1 MAGMAEW
8 KAKISLDLDEL
19 RKQLQNAEDRLDK
32 FGASDHKIKLNIDE
46 TVLDSAIK
54 RLDKMLESLGKG
66 TGDFKQFETLSKEIS
81 DMVSSVKDLSSA
93 FGKLDGSGAQTLLS
107 SIQNID
113 KSISSMNDNLIQMS
127 KNFGDTVSSTK
138 QQTNAIDNAYK
149 TIINNAEQLEKV
161 QDRITSKS
169 NNSAVIT
176 GLQQESN
183 KIQEVKDG
191 YKDLLALQNSIKN
204 VGKSNYSD
212 KKNSDWVYSK
222 YNSRE
227 EAVAG
232 DLADKKN
239 RLNSSINLILNED
252 RNAFAELE
260 AEVNKYKTAL
270 SGVQQ
275 LVDRISSN
283 SSISYLDKNNGS
295 SEWYAGFANAYKE
308 IDDRLGELNRSYQLT
323 NQELEEYITLQ
334 IKAEKIID
342 RVGEASGG
350 VKGSGAKN
358 RTDLKIM
365 TQRSFARDLG
375 LNPDDIY
382 NGLFSNITDA
392 LYGGNG
398 ISLFNEDGAKQSIR
412 DIAAELLKYKSEF
425 SGLTGALGAQ
435 EDANKLREINTVIT
449 YIKNNSKDIANTDFS
464 AQIEQYSAR
473 VDELSK
479 SLSDATDQ
487 KSIDLYTQLLNEDEE
502 ILNDLIAKQERLDS
516 IRNSSAVSNNSDTL
530 VQNQIQTELKETAD
544 QAEITGQALKELSQ
558 TTQRDNMDSVDSA
571 TTSATEAKNEFA
583 KANENV
589 QGSVDGSKSKLELEA
604 DLMDQIAKSARA
616 AAEAKKEFVA
626 ANEKV
631 ANSIDKTEEKVKNP
645 TTPVVKPSPT
655 TTDSPKTKSDT
666 NLQNYKNQLTVIQ
679 KLTDARTTLNNAERR
694 NRNGSRDKEIAD
706 LKTQIAELEP
716 KAKEAEQAIEKMY
729 HPADGSKAT
738 ITAEQYASALEKI
751 KESATG
757 SAKSVNDLAAA
768 QKAAL
773 QSQISGYESDVSR
786 WDKIVHDR
794 ETKPE
799 TGSQSSTYQNNLT
812 AMKAAYKEM
821 HDLQVKMSE
830 AAKQG
835 IGPSKEDVER
845 FGELKTKLEGCEQ
858 SFKDLTAAQKG
869 STSLSRDKL
878 FNKIGDYLHKNSGM
892 AKEFKVQLEALQKE
906 LTLRGADANVS
917 DLTDKFLKL
926 QIAIREA
933 GQEGRTF
940 LDVVKDKAWYG
951 LAGQIATYFSFQD
964 IIRYIGQ
971 GIQVVRELD
980 TARTEM
986 MKVSDESE
994 KSLRNYQK
1002 ATFDVADAVGTTA
1015 KQIQN
1020 STADYM
1026 RLGEALDDAAES
1038 ARVAN
1043 VLLNVSEFD
1052 NIEDATKSLV
1062 SMGQA
1067 YKDLDK
1073 MSIVDKLNEV
1083 GNNYSISTDELAGA
1097 LQRSAA
1103 TLSLMGNTIDEAA
1116 ALVTTANSVIQDA
1129 DSVSAGL
1136 RTISLRLVGTE
1147 EAEEE
1152 LSAMNEE
1159 IDAFVAATNSK
1170 KQQIIKDYT
1179 AVASNNYKGFD
1190 ILDDNGNYKNTYE
1203 ILLGIAKV
1211 YKEIQ
1216 EQDKKLGTN
1225 HAVALVEELAGKNR
1239 SNIASA
1245 ILQDPKQLEAVRKSS
1260 EEAFGSAE
1268 EELGKYL
1275 DSIDGRLAKMTNRIQ
1290 EFWSTTINDNAIKN
1304 IISFATTAIELFTKL
1319 SDTFGLVNVGALGLG
1334 AVLSTQN
1341 VGRGKMYPL
1350 MFEYADNNM
1359 CSLGY

>member
-46 TVLDSAIK
+46 TVLNSAIK

-113 KSISSMNDNLIQMS
+113 KSISSLNDNLIQMS

-169 NNSAVIT
+169 NNSAGIT

-812 AMKAAYKEM
+812 EMKAAYKEM

-830 AAKQG
+830 VAKQG
-835 IGPSKEDVER
+835 IGPSQADVDR
-845 FGELKTKLEGCEQ
+845 FGDLKTKLEGCEQ

-964 IIRYIGQ
+964 IIRYGKEAAQ
-971 GIQVVRELD
+971 TVVQLNTNITELS
-980 TARTEM
+980 
-986 MKVSDESE
+986 KVSD
-994 KSLRNYQK
+994 
-1002 ATFDVADAVGTTA
+1002 ATS
-1015 KQIQN
+1015 KQIY
-1020 STADYM
+1020 SDFKSYADIAKELGGTISDTISATADWSRNGYNIPDSKE
-1026 RLGEALDDAAES
+1026 L
-1038 ARVAN
+1038 ARVALLYKN
-1043 VLLNVSEFD
+1043 VGDGISIDEANESLISTLRGFRLEAEDALHIIDVFNNVS
-1052 NIEDATKSLV
+1052 N
-1062 SMGQA
+1062 
-1067 YKDLDK
+1067 
-1073 MSIVDKLNEV
+1073 NEPID
-1083 GNNYSISTDELAGA
+1083 SAGIGDA

-1103 TLSLMGNTIDEAA
+1103 AFNAAHTSLEK
-1116 ALVTTANSVIQDA
+1116 
-1129 DSVSAGL
+1129 SVSL
-1136 RTISLRLVGTE
+1136 
-1147 EAEEE
+1147 
-1152 LSAMNEE
+1152 
-1159 IDAFVAATNSK
+1159 VAATNSVLQDPDK
-1170 KQQIIKDYT
+1170 VGNMWRTVSARLRGAKAELEAMGEDTDGLVTSTSKLRDLVKGIT
-1179 AVASNNYKGFD
+1179 GFD
-1190 ILDDNGNYKNTYE
+1190 IMQDEDNFKDIYD
-1203 ILLGIAKV
+1203 IVLGIGEKW
-1211 YKEIQ
+1211 
-1216 EQDKKLGTN
+1216 QDLSDINRASLLET
-1225 HAVALVEELAGKNR
+1225 LAGKQQSNALAAAL
-1239 SNIASA
+1239 SNIDILKKSYGEASDA
-1245 ILQDPKQLEAVRKSS
+1245 A
-1260 EEAFGSAE
+1260 GSAME
-1268 EELGKYL
+1268 EQSKYEASVQY
-1275 DSIDGRLAKMTNRIQ
+1275 SIDRSKASMEQLANTLISSDSLKGLIDAGNKILD
-1290 EFWSTTINDNAIKN
+1290 IINAIANKAGL
-1304 IISFATTAIELFTKL
+1304 ITPVATAFA
-1319 SDTFGLVNVGALGLG
+1319 